1 MSRFLLAA
9 LLLLNSGLALAS
21 EKSQPLRILH
31 VMSFHSPY
39 RWTDGQL
46 AGFKQGLGA
55 DVRVEYRV
63 LQMDANRNK
72 TPQVKEEKGAEA
84 RAIIESWRPDL
95 VYTSDDDAARYVIQP
110 HINTNTPM
118 VFSGV
123 NKNPEDYGFN
133 NAKNVTGVLEREHF
147 VETVHLLQNIA
158 PGIRRLAIISDDGP
172 QFTPMLQ
179 RIQDNRGR
187 IPGVQITATDIVR
200 NYADFQKKVLSYQD
214 QADAIL
220 LLGIF
225 TLRDEKGVSV
235 PYPEVLRWMAE
246 NSKLPD
252 CSFWIDRIFHGTLT
266 AMTVSEHAQ
275 GFAAGQLARA
285 ILIEKRPPASL
296 PMKPTTKGHP
306 AISLARARQL
316 GLKIKS
322 TQLLTAE
329 VIPNYQWAR

>member
-1 MSRFLLAA
+1 MLRLCLALFALLASFGA
-9 LLLLNSGLALAS
+9 GAA
-21 EKSQPLRILH
+21 EQDRPLRILH

-46 AGFKQGLGA
+46 AGFKQGLGSE
-55 DVRVEYRV
+55 VRAEYRV
-63 LQMDANRNK
+63 LQMDTNRNK
-72 TPQVKEEKGAEA
+72 TPQAKEEKGKQAQEM
-84 RAIIESWRPDL
+84 IESWQPDL
-95 VYTSDDDAARYVIQP
+95 VYVSDDDATRYVIQP
-110 HINTNTPM
+110 HINHAIPM

-123 NKNPEDYGFN
+123 NKSPEDYGFDK
-133 NAKNVTGVLEREHF
+133 AKNVTGILEREHF
-147 VETVHLLQNIA
+147 VETMHLLQSIA

-172 QFTPMLQ
+172 QFVPMLQ
-179 RIQDNRGR
+179 RVEENKARV
-187 IPGVQITATDIVR
+187 PGLSIVSTDIVKT
-200 NYADFQKKVLSYQD
+200 YADFQKKVLSYQD

-225 TLRDEKGVSV
+225 TLRDDKGVSV
-235 PYPEVLRWMAE
+235 PYPEVLRWIAE

-296 PMKPTTKGHP
+296 PMKPTAKGHP